1 MFEDYEYLENLSEG
15 SVFVNQHTGE
25 VIPPTLV
32 PSGSIV
38 YTPEDQQRYQKQ
50 KNAEAKKK
58 LHRRENGE
66 LGHFYFAHEDCTQGI
81 KPQTLARIMFLAT
94 YIGYGNNILYLTQQ
108 RLLRKSDLPELMG
121 LKSKTFYSFWA
132 EVTGVYILE
141 QPDGS
146 LKMPSLFR
154 RGALKKSKKDAESLR
169 YQKIY
174 IEAMRQLYKQTPAA
188 KHCHLGYVFQM
199 LPFLNWE
206 YNVMCWNPYET
217 ELEKIQPMSLNEL
230 CTVIGYSTSQRARL
244 LEALK
249 KLIYRDG
256 DKRRYL
262 FSYVI
267 PGGCNLG
274 EAKMYVNPR
283 VIYRGNNWHRVE
295 ILGTF

>member
-1 MFEDYEYLENLSEG
+1 MGGEP
-15 SVFVNQHTGE
+15 VFVNQHTGE

-32 PSGSIV
+32 PSGSIIF
-38 YTPEDQQRYQKQ
+38 TPEDQQRYQQQ
-50 KNAEAKKK
+50 KNAEAEKK
-58 LHRRENGE
+58 LRRRENGE
-66 LGHFYFAHEDCTQGI
+66 LGHFYFAREDCTQGI

-121 LKSKTFYSFWA
+121 LKLKTFYSFWA
-132 EVTGVYILE
+132 EVTGVYIWE
-141 QPDGS
+141 QPDGT

-154 RGALKKSKKDAESLR
+154 RGALKNRKRDAEYLR

-174 IEAMRQLYKQTPAA
+174 IEAMRQLYQQTPVA

-206 YNVMCWNPYET
+206 FNVMCWNPYET
-217 ELEKIQPMSLNEL
+217 KLEKIQQMSLNEL
-230 CTVIGYSTSQRARL
+230 CSAIGYNASKRARL

-249 KLIYRDG
+249 KLTYRDG
-256 DKRRYL
+256 DTTRYL

-267 PGGCNLG
+267 PGGCNLS